1 MAKYIGKRIVPVHC
15 GRWNQSKTY
24 EMLSIVLEET
34 SGDSYISRRAVPS
47 GTAITDTNYW
57 MLHSLYSQQIKD
69 MSDQMA
75 ATEQRIKAD
84 NDATEAAIKQDNQIT
99 REHVDQNLEQT
110 TEVINNSGSEL
121 PSTGGIGTTMFYI
134 VGSVLVI
141 GAAVVLISKR
151 RMAR

>member
-15 GRWNQSKTY
+15 GKWDGSKNY

-69 MSDQMA
+69 MSDQLTA
-75 ATEQRIKAD
+75 AEARIKAD
-84 NDATEAAIKQDNQIT
+84 NDATEAAIRADNDATESAIRQDNQAT
-99 REHVDQNLEQT
+99 RE
-110 TEVINNSGSEL
+110 
-121 PSTGGIGTTMFYI
+121 
-134 VGSVLVI
+134 
-141 GAAVVLISKR
+141 ISIPAWSRQR
-151 RMAR
+151 RS